1 MHGCTC
7 AHQNS
12 NSIVSPSLQV
22 VTTISRGRL
31 VWDGEKLTVEEG
43 SGRFVPLPLF
53 PTFEDASNSADS
65 FPSPSEIDG
74 HLEAPNPETHTEL

>member
-1 MHGCTC
+1 M
-7 AHQNS
+7 
-12 NSIVSPSLQV
+12 

-53 PTFEDASNSADS
+53 PTSGASGLANAS
-65 FPSPSEIDG
+65 PSPSEIDR